1 MKVNVNT
8 VQQQYKEKCDRVSKK
23 VFYQELLTTLT
34 RKLKK
39 FSNSHDFFNYLRNLI
54 IEIDAYQ
61 PRIEKLIAFY
71 RSNNEDQEEQILT
84 KMGARTIHSILCGQ
98 FHSEDLDLNQL
109 QTGGEAEKAVV
120 EKRKLVRILSLF
132 VNKLAFVEERINT
145 VYILRNDLP
154 AGIFHLTR
162 LQCQKKLDKYKLM
175 DQFTEGLKSLVNIFE
190 VYKTP
195 ILHY

>member
-1 MKVNVNT
+1 
-8 VQQQYKEKCDRVSKK
+8 
-23 VFYQELLTTLT
+23 
-34 RKLKK
+34 
-39 FSNSHDFFNYLRNLI
+39 
-54 IEIDAYQ
+54 
-61 PRIEKLIAFY
+61 
-71 RSNNEDQEEQILT
+71 
-84 KMGARTIHSILCGQ
+84 
-98 FHSEDLDLNQL
+98 
-109 QTGGEAEKAVV
+109 VV